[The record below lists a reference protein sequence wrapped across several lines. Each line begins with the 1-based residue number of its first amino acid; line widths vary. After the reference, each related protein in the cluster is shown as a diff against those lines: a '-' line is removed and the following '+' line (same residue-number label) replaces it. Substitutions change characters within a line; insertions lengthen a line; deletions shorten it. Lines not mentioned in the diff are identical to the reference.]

1 MEEKRINAQEG
12 IDIITA
18 MVEATKNRLSISDGN
33 VLLLWGYLT
42 VAVSVA
48 IWVLLHVTAHPAVNW
63 LWFLIWIIGGTI
75 TPRIV
80 KKSEKGAVSYSDRL
94 SKGIWTMVGWCA
106 IFATAVC
113 LVMLALGK
121 DSWAAMWLFAL
132 VIVGIGVA
140 VQGMTLRERSMTIGG
155 YVGTCCGIVS
165 TCMVAAGMPLYCDVF
180 IPLFIVSFA
189 AMFIVPGHILR
200 CKAKRML

>member
-48 IWVLLHVTAHPAVNW
+48 IWV
-63 LWFLIWIIGGTI
+63 
-75 TPRIV
+75 
-80 KKSEKGAVSYSDRL
+80 
-94 SKGIWTMVGWCA
+94 
-106 IFATAVC
+106 
-113 LVMLALGK
+113 
-121 DSWAAMWLFAL
+121 
-132 VIVGIGVA
+132 
-140 VQGMTLRERSMTIGG
+140 
-155 YVGTCCGIVS
+155 
-165 TCMVAAGMPLYCDVF
+165 F

-189 AMFIVPGHILR
+189 AMFIVPGHILSR
-200 CKAKRML
+200 KAKRILRSRARSVV